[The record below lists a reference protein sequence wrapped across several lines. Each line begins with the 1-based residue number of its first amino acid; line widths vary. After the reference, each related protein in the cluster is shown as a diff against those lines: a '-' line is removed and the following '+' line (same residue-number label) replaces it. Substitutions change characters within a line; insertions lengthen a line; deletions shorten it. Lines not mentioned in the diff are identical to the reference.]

1 MSAPPIQWYPGHI
14 AKAERQLKEQLRKV
28 DVVLEI
34 LDARIPLASHH
45 PQIDSWIGT
54 KPRITVLN
62 REDMISEG
70 AKQAWLNW
78 FESQEI
84 QPYFTNA
91 KQGKG
96 IKPIKSAAQ
105 KAGTAMNLRRRDR
118 GMRPRPV
125 RAVVIGFPNVGKSAL
140 INRLVGKK
148 IVVSERRA
156 GVTRQLRWVKI
167 SKEIELLDAPG
178 IIPWRLENQHDA
190 VKLAICED
198 IGQASY
204 DNQVVA
210 AEEIDLLIKLGHE
223 KVLQSR
229 FNFDFDP
236 ATTTGEAFIQSVSD
250 RSFKGDKER
259 VARQILYDFRTGN
272 MGKIALEL
280 PPSLG
285 KP

>member
-14 AKAERQLKEQLRKV
+14 AKAEKQLKEQLRKV

-45 PQIDSWIGT
+45 PQIDSWIGD
-54 KPRITVLN
+54 KPRIVVLN
-62 REDMISEG
+62 RMDMISES
-70 AKQAWLNW
+70 AQQQWLKWFQAQSIKL
-78 FESQEI
+78 F
-84 QPYFTNA
+84 FTNA

-96 IKPIKSAAQ
+96 MKEIKSAAQ
-105 KAGTAMNLRRRDR
+105 KTGVAMNQRRRDR

-148 IVVSERRA
+148 VVVSERRA

-178 IIPWRLENQHDA
+178 IIPWRLENQQDA
-190 VKLAICED
+190 IKLAICED

-210 AEEIDLLIKLGHE
+210 ASAIDLLLELGHE
-223 KVLQSR
+223 KVLKSR
-229 FNFDFDP
+229 FNFDPVDK
-236 ATTTGEAFIQSVSD
+236 TGEAFIQEVSD
-250 RSFKGDKER
+250 RSYKGDKER

-272 MGKIALEL
+272 MGKVSLEL
-280 PPSLG
+280 PSNQE
-285 KP
+285 

>member
-14 AKAERQLKEQLRKV
+14 AKAEKQLKEQLTKV
-28 DVVLEI
+28 DVVLEV

-45 PQIDSWIGT
+45 PQIDSWIGS

-62 REDMISEG
+62 RVDMISESS
-70 AKQAWLNW
+70 QQRWREW
-78 FESQEI
+78 FKLQEK
-84 QPYFTNA
+84 QPYFANA

-96 IKPIKSAAQ
+96 IKEIKSAAQ
-105 KAGTAMNLRRRDR
+105 KTGGAMNQRRRDR

-148 IVVSERRA
+148 VVVSERRA
-156 GVTRQLRWVKI
+156 GVTRQLRWVRI
-167 SKEIELLDAPG
+167 SDEIELLDAPG
-178 IIPWRLENQHDA
+178 VIPWRLENQQDA

-210 AEEIDLLIKLGHE
+210 ASAVDLLLELGYE
-223 KVLQSR
+223 KTLASR
-229 FNFDFDP
+229 FNFNFSEQI
-236 ATTTGEAFIQSVSD
+236 TGEAFIQQVSD
-250 RSFKGDKER
+250 RSYKGDKER

-272 MGKIALEL
+272 LGKISLEL
-280 PPSLG
+280 PPSR
-285 KP
+285 

>member
-14 AKAERQLKEQLRKV
+14 AKAEKQLKEQLRKV
-28 DVVLEI
+28 DVVLEV

-54 KPRITVLN
+54 KPRIVVLN
-62 REDMISEG
+62 RMDMIPESTMHD
-70 AKQAWLNW
+70 WSTW
-78 FESQEI
+78 FKSQEK

-96 IKPIKSAAQ
+96 IKEIKSAAQ
-105 KAGTAMNLRRRDR
+105 KTGGAMNQRRRDR

-148 IVVSERRA
+148 IVISERRA

-178 IIPWRLENQHDA
+178 VIPWRLENQQDA
-190 VKLAICED
+190 VKLAVCED
-198 IGQASY
+198 IGEASY

-210 AEEIDLLIKLGHE
+210 AEAIDLLIELGY
-223 KVLQSR
+223 SDTIANR
-229 FNFDFDP
+229 FNLDP
-236 ATTTGEAFIQSVSD
+236 TGMTGEAFIQAAGD
-250 RSFKGDKER
+250 RFHKGDKER

-272 MGKIALEL
+272 MGRIPLEL
-280 PPSLG
+280 PPLS
-285 KP
+285 

>member
-14 AKAERQLKEQLRKV
+14 AKAEKQLKEQLRKV

-34 LDARIPLASHH
+34 LDARIPIASHH
-45 PQIDSWIGT
+45 PQIDNWIGT
-54 KPRITVLN
+54 KPKIVVLN
-62 REDMISEG
+62 RMDMISES
-70 AKQAWLNW
+70 AKQDWLKW
-78 FESQEI
+78 FKQQQE
-84 QPYFTNA
+84 QPYFANA

-96 IKPIKSAAQ
+96 IKAIKSAAQ
-105 KAGTAMNLRRRDR
+105 KAGVAMNQRRRDR

-167 SKEIELLDAPG
+167 SPEIELLDAPG
-178 IIPWRLENQHDA
+178 IIPWRLENQQDA

-210 AEEIDLLIKLGHE
+210 ASAVDLLVELGYS
-223 KVLQSR
+223 KALQSR
-229 FNFDFDP
+229 FNLDP
-236 ATTTGEAFIQSVSD
+236 TGMTGEAFIQDASD
-250 RSFKGDKER
+250 RFYKGDKER

-272 MGKIALEL
+272 MGEISLEL
-280 PPSLG
+280 PPW
-285 KP
+285 

>member
-14 AKAERQLKEQLRKV
+14 AKAERQLKEQLKKV

-45 PQIDSWIGT
+45 PQIDSWIGN

-62 REDMISEG
+62 REDMIPE
-70 AKQAWLNW
+70 AIKQGWLSW
-78 FESQEI
+78 FQSQEK
-84 QPYFTNA
+84 QLYFTNA

-96 IKPIKSAAQ
+96 VKAIKSAAQ
-105 KAGTAMNLRRRDR
+105 KTGVAMNQRRRDR

-125 RAVVIGFPNVGKSAL
+125 RAVAIGFPNVGKSAL

-167 SKEIELLDAPG
+167 SPEIELLDAPG
-178 IIPWRLENQHDA
+178 IIPWRLENQQDA
-190 VKLAICED
+190 IKLAICED

-210 AEEIDLLIKLGHE
+210 AAAVDLLLKLHCN

-229 FNFDFDP
+229 FNFNFNS
-236 ATTTGEAFIQSVSD
+236 AEMTGEDFLQQVSD

-259 VARQILYDFRTGN
+259 VARQVLYDFRTGN

-280 PPSLG
+280 PPSLSNE
-285 KP
+285 